1 MTLVQTIKNFLSSF
15 ISSSDRRTIEWMK
28 DLNNLGFDKIA
39 FPILIKDGAD
49 LNLVYFDEFAS
60 DPDLHYR
67 EFESNY
73 ELIDSNGQL
82 WTWKY
87 DHTNEI
93 NLPGTFIRTMTFD
106 EVKKIVNTYFR
117 DSKVKTEIEKLSSEA
132 KTIFDLF
139 EKLETKF

>member
-1 MTLVQTIKNFLSSF
+1 MQAIKNFFRSF
-15 ISSSDRRTIEWMK
+15 SSSTDSRTIDWMN
-28 DLNNLGFDKIA
+28 DLNNLGFDKVA
-39 FPILIKDGAD
+39 FPILIKDGTD

-87 DHTNEI
+87 DHTNET
-93 NLPGTFIRTMTFD
+93 NLPGTFIRTMTLD
-106 EVKKIVNTYFR
+106 EVKKIIDTYFSDR
-117 DSKVKTEIEKLSSEA
+117 KVKTEIEKLSSEA